1 MQEALG
7 AGKRFQLVELE
18 GLVVVGER
26 DSPEQLAT
34 QVELASRFL
43 VDVVEVYRLLQV
55 VARVEQY
62 LVESLLLQ
70 REEMFLLFYWTDW

>member
-18 GLVVVGER
+18 DLVVVGER
-26 DSPEQLAT
+26 DSPGQLAM
-34 QVELASRFL
+34 QAEVASRFL
-43 VDVVEVYRLLQV
+43 VDVVEVCRLLQV

-70 REEMFLLFYWTDW
+70 WEEMFLLFY